1 MKSIIQII
9 SNLSSEQIALISVI
23 VTILLYLLGKHN
35 ELKFKKHELK
45 KEKYLEFV
53 YMLKEIYLNGGN
65 IELNDE
71 WKEKFFEFGSTV
83 FIYGSKKMYKKYC
96 FFREFSSKMIKN
108 CKYYS
113 SDLSLYL
120 VADMLNQVRRE
131 IGMYSFELPLKFN
144 SISFY
149 TNDIY
154 FNPKIDLKWWTC
166 KFKVF
171 LIKFELFLYKIE
183 ELIFIRIVFN
193 LVMLPFKMILIII
206 KCLIMIPLGRLLL
219 NLKIDKVIE
228 KKLKNNKNITFW
240 PSPGG
245 EGAEVIY
252 ALRNKSTLADT
263 VLNEIE
269 KTGQV
274 VRKTYQRRLPSNTS
288 KDYYFIHRDTGK
300 TEPIIVE
307 YGFLDTTSDANRLK
321 SNYKEYADAVVKAV
335 ASYIGVPYIS
345 DSTYIVKSGDS
356 LYSIAKKYNTTVDE
370 IKKLNNL
377 TSNSLSIGQIL
388 NIPLS
393 EVVLVNEYIVKSGD
407 SLYSI
412 ANKYNTTVNEL
423 KSLNNLSS
431 NTLSISQVL
440 KLPKV
445 DEIVTV
451 NEYIVKSGDSLY
463 SIAKKYNTSVDELKS
478 LNNLTTNMLSIGQK
492 LNIPV
497 IEEVSNV
504 YTVKSGDNL
513 YSIARKFN
521 TTVNDIKSKNNLSS
535 NTLSIGQKLII

>member
-1 MKSIIQII
+1 MKYSIVLDPGHGGSDNGASGNGIIEKNLTLDISKYMYNEFKKLGIPVSITREDDVTLSPSDRVKKILSYYGNNPNVIVI
-9 SNLSSEQIALISVI
+9 SNHINA
-23 VTILLYLLGKHN
+23 G
-35 ELKFKKHELK
+35 
-45 KEKYLEFV
+45 
-53 YMLKEIYLNGGN
+53 
-65 IELNDE
+65 
-71 WKEKFFEFGSTV
+71 
-83 FIYGSKKMYKKYC
+83 
-96 FFREFSSKMIKN
+96 
-108 CKYYS
+108 
-113 SDLSLYL
+113 
-120 VADMLNQVRRE
+120 
-131 IGMYSFELPLKFN
+131 
-144 SISFY
+144 
-149 TNDIY
+149 
-154 FNPKIDLKWWTC
+154 
-166 KFKVF
+166 
-171 LIKFELFLYKIE
+171 
-183 ELIFIRIVFN
+183 
-193 LVMLPFKMILIII
+193 
-206 KCLIMIPLGRLLL
+206 
-219 NLKIDKVIE
+219 
-228 KKLKNNKNITFW
+228 
-240 PSPGG
+240 GG

-252 ALRNKSTLADT
+252 ALRDKSALADT

-307 YGFLDTTSDANRLK
+307 YGFLDNASDANRLK
-321 SNYKEYADAVVKAV
+321 NNYKEYADAVVKAV

-345 DSTYIVKSGDS
+345 ESTYIVKSGDS

-423 KSLNNLSS
+423 KSLNNLSN
-431 NTLSISQVL
+431 NTLSIGQVL

-478 LNNLTTNMLSIGQK
+478 LNNLTSNMLSVGQK

-497 IEEVSNV
+497 TEEVSNV

-521 TTVNDIKSKNNLSS
+521 TTVNEIKSKNNLSS